1 MIRQAVSSVSTR
13 FTILIVGLLLILIF
27 VAGVSIIGLTF
38 VNNNAQRITDRW
50 LNGTQILGQVS
61 GQVSEFRIAESYR
74 VLAIEPNYE
83 SEADALANHH
93 RDTITFLLDRYTSVV
108 GRELPKA
115 EFEVFTRAWSEY
127 LGGHDRWVA
136 SDADAVQASPA
147 LAGSELNN
155 EFLEAD
161 KDVKILIAANQ
172 AAAVAQARQ
181 AELNAQRAIALV
193 ILSACAAV
201 TVAVALVR
209 QVFSQIRTPLRS
221 ITAALS
227 DLASGSLD
235 IEVPQL
241 DRKDEIG
248 EMALAFEV
256 FRNNAMALAE
266 ARKLADGLASY
277 DALTGLANRRLFA
290 SIIGESMVRATAR
303 GEAFAVMLL
312 DLDRFKAI
320 NDLKGH
326 AAGDA
331 VLGEI
336 GGRLRAVVG
345 DQGTVARLGGDEFA
359 VLVSSAFAE
368 GGQPEPLSALASAII
383 ATVRTPIGVAGGQV
397 DVGVSIGVASFPG
410 DGQDAEALLRAAD
423 LAMYRAKKEGAG
435 LFHFFDPA
443 MIQDMEAQSALDG
456 DLRHA
461 LRSGQI
467 KPFFQPLVDLSN
479 GRIAGFEILARWHH
493 PVRGAVPPDVFVPLL
508 ERLGLSEA
516 LTAEMLR
523 QACRQARAWGRRT
536 RLALNVSPAEFQSA
550 GLPSL
555 ILGILAEEGI
565 APSDLAIEVTETAVL
580 RDIDAARRTLEIL
593 RDSGI
598 EIVLDDFGT
607 GYASL
612 HYLKEFR
619 FDKLKIDRSF
629 IQAMREDS
637 MSEKIVESVLHL
649 ARSTGIATVAEGI
662 EDDQTLADLVRMG
675 CDFGQG
681 FRFSKAVDARLA
693 EAMLIAGYTAL
704 DEGEAKAA

>member
-1 MIRQAVSSVSTR
+1 MRQAFISVSTR
-13 FTILIVGLLLILIF
+13 ITIFVVGISVILIF
-27 VAGVSIIGLTF
+27 LAVVSIVGLTF
-38 VNNNAQRITDRW
+38 VNNNAQHITNRW
-50 LNGTQILGQVS
+50 LTGTQILGQVS
-61 GQVSEFRIAESYR
+61 GEVSEFRIAESYR

-83 SEADALANHH
+83 SEADALANHY
-93 RDTITFLLDRYTSVV
+93 RDTITFLLDRYRSVV
-108 GRELPKA
+108 GPELPEA
-115 EFEVFTRAWSEY
+115 EFEAFVTAWDRY
-127 LGGHDRWVA
+127 LSGHDRWVA
-136 SDADAVQASPA
+136 SDADAAQDSPA

-181 AELNAQRAIALV
+181 AELNAQRAIALS

-201 TVAVALVR
+201 TVALALVR

-248 EMALAFEV
+248 EMATAFEV
-256 FRNNAMALAE
+256 FRNNAIALAE
-266 ARKLADGLASY
+266 ARKLADSLASY

-290 SIIGESMVRATAR
+290 SIIGESMVRAIA
-303 GEAFAVMLL
+303 ESSALAVMLL

-331 VLGEI
+331 VLCEI

-359 VLVSSAFAE
+359 VLVSSACAE
-368 GGQPEPLSALASAII
+368 AGQPESLSLLASAII
-383 ATVRTPIGVAGGQV
+383 AAVRAPIGAVGGQV
-397 DVGVSIGVASFPG
+397 DVGVSIGIALFPR

-423 LAMYRAKKEGAG
+423 LAMYQAKKKATEY
-435 LFHFFDPA
+435 FHFFDPA
-443 MIQDMEAQSALDG
+443 MIQDMEAQSALER

-461 LRSGQI
+461 LRSGHI
-467 KPFFQPLVDLSN
+467 KPFFQPLVDLLD
-479 GRIAGFEILARWHH
+479 GRIAGFEILARWTH
-493 PVRGAVPPDVFVPLL
+493 PVHGSVSPDVFIPLL

-536 RLALNVSPAEFQSA
+536 RLAINVSPAEFQSA
-550 GLPSL
+550 SLPSL
-555 ILGILAEEGI
+555 ILDILAEEEI
-565 APSDLAIEVTETAVL
+565 EPSDLAVEVTETAVL
-580 RDIDAARRTLEIL
+580 RDIDAARRTLDTL
-593 RDSGI
+593 RESGI

-612 HYLKEFR
+612 HYLKELR

-629 IQAMREDS
+629 IQSMREDS

-662 EDDQTLADLVRMG
+662 EDDRTLADLVRMG
-675 CDFGQG
+675 CDLGQG
-681 FRFSKAVDARLA
+681 FHFSKAVDGRLA
-693 EAMLIAGYTAL
+693 KAMLVEGLTAL
-704 DEGEAKAA
+704 ADGKAKAA